1 MSDVE
6 KAKKPAKKTTKES
19 VVAPAVVPAELPPV
33 GSAARKALILQGLI
47 KE

>member
-1 MSDVE
+1 MTADKAE
-6 KAKKPAKKTTKES
+6 KPKKSGKKQALEQ
-19 VVAPAVVPAELPPV
+19 AQAPAELPPV

>member
-6 KAKKPAKKTTKES
+6 KAKKPAKKTTKEP